1 MPGMRTI
8 AISVVVLVAITA
20 VTAVAGRKGDLR
32 LLQRLQRVDGTGSGL
47 DCDTV
52 RGLSPD
58 DMKGG
63 AATVPTEA
71 LDRLGQ
77 RLDALEA
84 QVAALPPPGGGTGL
98 TRASIYARAQRKTL
112 TAGQEDHLYAD
123 CDAPADLALS
133 CAGGAFTGGTDS
145 PIAWIGVVQG
155 DGTSTVDRCLVVV
168 KASNSAPT
176 TGIEAE
182 VRCIDLP

>member
-1 MPGMRTI
+1 MRTI
-8 AISVVVLVAITA
+8 IVSVLLLVAITA

-32 LLQRLQRVDGTGSGL
+32 LLQRLQRVDGAGSGL

-63 AATVPTEA
+63 TVTIPTDA

-84 QVAALPPPGGGTGL
+84 QVAALPPPSGGGTGL
-98 TRASIYARAQRKTL
+98 TRASIYSRAQRTTL
-112 TAGQEDHLYAD
+112 TAGQEQHLYAD
-123 CDAPADLALS
+123 CNEPADLAIS

-145 PIAWIGVVQG
+145 PIAWMGVVQG

-176 TGIEAE
+176 TGIEAN
-182 VRCIDLP
+182 VRCLDLP

>member
-1 MPGMRTI
+1 MRTI
-8 AISVVVLVAITA
+8 VVSVMLLVAITA

-32 LLQRLQRVDGTGSGL
+32 LLQRLQRVDGAGSGL

-63 AATVPTEA
+63 STVPTDA

-84 QVAALPPPGGGTGL
+84 RVAALPPPSGGTGL
-98 TRASIYARAQRKTL
+98 TRDSIYARAQRTTL
-112 TAGQEDHLYAD
+112 NAGQEQHLYAD
-123 CDAPADLALS
+123 CNEPADLALS
-133 CAGGAFTGGTDS
+133 CAGGAFSGGTDS
-145 PIAWIGVVQG
+145 PIAWMGVVKG

-176 TGIEAE
+176 TNIEAE
-182 VRCIDLP
+182 VRCVDLP